1 MLREARAGNPWP
13 RTWSC
18 SPGGSAPSLAAQEE
32 AASCRKAPGEEPG
45 RSQGGCLSGK
55 LTVCFCLGF
64 SATVAITSSV
74 EESELPGFRVHL
86 FSGFLSLLHFS
97 FHSDPFWK
105 LPWCFFIFLFLFF
118 DMVIIAVY

>member
-45 RSQGGCLSGK
+45 LSQGGCLSGK

-74 EESELPGFRVHL
+74 EESELPRSPVFRIPVTPTL
-86 FSGFLSLLHFS
+86 FISLRSLLETSLVLFY
-97 FHSDPFWK
+97 
-105 LPWCFFIFLFLFF
+105 FFIFIF
-118 DMVIIAVY
+118 